1 MKIFYKQ
8 KSKLDFF
15 ILNLLFYFKCILE
28 SGLPSKHSYS
38 VTEAKI
44 SFISDS
50 KKSSINVGDFLMGS
64 GPIAYL

>member
-28 SGLPSKHSYS
+28 SGLPSKHSS
-38 VTEAKI
+38 LLQKLKAHLFLIAK
-44 SFISDS
+44 SHQ
-50 KKSSINVGDFLMGS
+50 LMHE
-64 GPIAYL
+64 IF